1 MKRLLL
7 ILNPM
12 AGMRRGRRQ
21 LADVVEIF
29 NRAGYLV
36 QTYITAGQGDAAVA
50 AESLSDGM
58 DLVVCAGGDG
68 TFNETVS
75 GLLRSGRDIPVGYL
89 PCGSTNDFANSL
101 KLSQN
106 LVRAARDI
114 VEGTPVPVD
123 VGLFG
128 GRHFTYVASCGAFT
142 KASYTTPQ
150 NVKNALGHLAYLLE
164 GLGEIPQIRPIHL
177 RLELPSRVI
186 EDDFLFCAISNSTSV
201 GGILTLDP
209 RQVDMSDGNFELLLV
224 RAPLDTQE
232 IRECIRALQTQ
243 KYNCAMMTFLS
254 TPRVTVR
261 CSPQIAWTLDGER
274 ADGGEEISVE
284 NCHHAIRLMKKG

>member
-1 MKRLLL
+1 MKHLLL

-21 LADVVEIF
+21 LADIIEIF

-36 QTYITAGQGDAAVA
+36 QTYITAGPRDAAKA
-50 AESLSDGM
+50 AENLSEGM

-68 TFNETVS
+68 TFNETVA
-75 GLLRSGRDIPVGYL
+75 GLLRSGQDIPIGYL

-106 LVRAARDI
+106 LVQAAKDI
-114 VEGTPVPVD
+114 VNGAPVPVD

-142 KASYTTPQ
+142 KAAYNTPQ

-164 GLGEIPQIRPIHL
+164 GLGEIPQIRPVHL
-177 RLELPSRVI
+177 RLELPGRVI

-209 RQVDMSDGNFELLLV
+209 KQVDMSDGHFELLLV
-224 RAPLDTQE
+224 RAPLDAQE
-232 IRECIRALQTQ
+232 IGECIRALQSQ

-254 TPRVTVR
+254 TPKVTVR
-261 CSPQIAWTLDGER
+261 CDPQMAWTLDGEK
-274 ADGGEEISVE
+274 AEGAEELVIE
-284 NCHHAIRLMKKG
+284 NCHHAIRLMKG

>member
-36 QTYITAGQGDAAVA
+36 QTYITAGPGDAATA
-50 AESLSDGM
+50 AESLSEDM
-58 DLVVCAGGDG
+58 DMVVCAGGDG
-68 TFNETVS
+68 TFNETVA
-75 GLLRSGRDIPVGYL
+75 GLLRSGRDIPMGYL

-106 LVRAARDI
+106 LVQAAKDI
-114 VEGTPVPVD
+114 VNGAPVPVD
-123 VGLFG
+123 VGLFA

-142 KASYTTPQ
+142 KASYNTPQ

-164 GLGEIPQIRPIHL
+164 GLGEIPQIRPVHL
-177 RLELPSRVI
+177 RLELPGRVI
-186 EDDFLFCAISNSTSV
+186 EDDFIFCAISNSTSV

-209 RQVDMSDGNFELLLV
+209 KQVDMSDGNFELLLV
-224 RAPLDTQE
+224 RAPLDALE
-232 IRECIRALQTQ
+232 IGEFLRALQSQ

-254 TPRVTVR
+254 TPQVTVR
-261 CSPQIAWTLDGER
+261 CDPQMPWTLDGEK
-274 ADGGEEISVE
+274 ADGAGEILIE

>member
-50 AESLSDGM
+50 AETLSEGM

-68 TFNETVS
+68 TFNETVA
-75 GLLRSGRDIPVGYL
+75 GLLRSGRDIPMGYL

-101 KLSQN
+101 KLSTS
-106 LVRAARDI
+106 LTKAAREI
-114 VEGTPVPVD
+114 VTGVPVPLD
-123 VGLFG
+123 VGLFA

-142 KASYTTPQ
+142 KASYATPQ
-150 NVKNALGHLAYLLE
+150 NVKNALGHLAYVLE
-164 GLGEIPQIRPIHL
+164 GLGEISQIRPIPL
-177 RLELPSRVI
+177 RLELPDRVI
-186 EDDFLFCAISNSTSV
+186 EDEFLFCAISNSTSV

-209 RQVDMSDGNFELLLV
+209 KQVDMSDGNFEVLLV
-224 RAPLDTQE
+224 RQPRDAQE
-232 IRECIRALQTQ
+232 IGQCLRALQNQ
-243 KYNCAMMTFLS
+243 KYNCSMMTFLS
-254 TPRVTVR
+254 TPKVTVR
-261 CSPQIAWTLDGER
+261 CDPGISWTLDGEK
-274 ADGGEEISVE
+274 AEGSEEITVE

>member
-36 QTYITAGQGDAAVA
+36 QTYITACPGDAAIA
-50 AESLSDGM
+50 AEKMSEGM

-68 TFNETVS
+68 TFNETVA
-75 GLLRSGRDIPVGYL
+75 GLLRSGRDIPLGYL

-101 KLSQN
+101 KLSQS
-106 LVRAARDI
+106 LTQAAKDI
-114 VEGTPVPVD
+114 VSGAPVPVD
-123 VGLFG
+123 VGLFA

-142 KASYTTPQ
+142 KASYSTPQ

-164 GLGEIPQIRPIHL
+164 GLGEIPQIRPVHL
-177 RLELPSRVI
+177 RLELPGRVI

-209 RQVDMSDGNFELLLV
+209 KQVDMSDGNFELLLV
-224 RAPLDTQE
+224 RAPLDAQE
-232 IRECIRALQTQ
+232 IGECIRALQSQ

-254 TPRVTVR
+254 TPKVTVR
-261 CSPQIAWTLDGER
+261 CDSQMPWTLDGEK
-274 ADGGEEISVE
+274 ADGAGEILIE

>member
-36 QTYITAGQGDAAVA
+36 HTYITAGSGDAATA
-50 AESLSDGM
+50 AKTMSEGM

-68 TFNETVS
+68 TFNETVA
-75 GLLRSGRDIPVGYL
+75 GLLGSGRDIPIGYL

-101 KLSQN
+101 KLSSS
-106 LVRAARDI
+106 LTRAARDI
-114 VEGTPVPVD
+114 VEGTPTPVD
-123 VGLFG
+123 VGLFA

-142 KASYTTPQ
+142 KTSYSTPQ
-150 NVKNALGHLAYLLE
+150 SVKNALGHLAYLLE
-164 GLGEIPQIRPIHL
+164 GLGEIPQIRPIPL
-177 RLELPSRVI
+177 RLELEDRVI

-209 RQVDMSDGNFELLLV
+209 KQVDMSDGNFEVLLV
-224 RAPLDTQE
+224 REPRDAQE
-232 IRECIRALQTQ
+232 IAQCIRALQSQ
-243 KYNCAMMTFLS
+243 KYNCAMITFLS
-254 TPRVTVR
+254 TPKVTVR
-261 CSPQIAWTLDGER
+261 CDPNMNWTLDGEK
-274 ADGGEEISVE
+274 ADGGGEIVVE

>member
-1 MKRLLL
+1 
-7 ILNPM
+7 M
-12 AGMRRGRRQ
+12 AGMRRGRRK

-36 QTYITAGQGDAAVA
+36 QTYITAGSGDASVA
-50 AESLSDGM
+50 AETMSEGM

-68 TFNETVS
+68 TFNETVA
-75 GLLRSGRDIPVGYL
+75 GLLHSGRSIPIGYL

-101 KLSQN
+101 KLSSSLPQ
-106 LVRAARDI
+106 AARDI
-114 VEGTPVPVD
+114 VEGQAVPVD
-123 VGLFG
+123 VGLFA

-142 KASYTTPQ
+142 KTSYTTPQ
-150 NVKNALGHLAYLLE
+150 SVKNALGHLAYLLE
-164 GLGEIPQIRPIHL
+164 GLGEIPQIRPIPLH
-177 RLELPSRVI
+177 LELEDRVI

-209 RQVDMSDGNFELLLV
+209 KQVDMSDGHFEVLLV
-224 RAPLDTQE
+224 RAPRDAQE
-232 IRECIRALQTQ
+232 IGQCIRALKSQ

-254 TPRVTVR
+254 TPKVTVR
-261 CSPQIAWTLDGER
+261 CDPQITWTLDGEK
-274 ADGGEEISVE
+274 AEGAAEIPVE

>member
-1 MKRLLL
+1 MKQLLL

-36 QTYITAGQGDAAVA
+36 QTYITAGPGDAETA
-50 AESLSDGM
+50 AETLSQGM

-68 TFNETVS
+68 TFNETVA
-75 GLLRSGRDIPVGYL
+75 GLLRSGRDIPIGYL

-101 KLSQN
+101 KLSQS
-106 LVRAARDI
+106 LTQAAKDI
-114 VEGTPVPVD
+114 VEGTPIPVD

-142 KASYTTPQ
+142 KASYSTPQ
-150 NVKNALGHLAYLLE
+150 TVKNALGHLAYLLE
-164 GLGEIPQIRPIHL
+164 GLGEIPQIRPVHL
-177 RLELPSRVI
+177 RLELPGRVI

-209 RQVDMSDGNFELLLV
+209 KQVDMSDGNFEVLLV
-224 RAPLDTQE
+224 RAPLDAQE
-232 IRECIRALQTQ
+232 IAECIRALQSQ

-254 TPRVTVR
+254 TPKVTVR
-261 CSPQIAWTLDGER
+261 CNSPMPWTLDGEK
-274 ADGGEEISVE
+274 ADGGTEILIE
-284 NCHHAIRLMKKG
+284 NCHHAIRLMKG

>member
-1 MKRLLL
+1 MKHMLL
-7 ILNPM
+7 ILNPA

-21 LADVVEIF
+21 LADIIEIF

-36 QTYITAGQGDAAVA
+36 QTYLTAGQGDAARA
-50 AESLSDGM
+50 AESLSEGM
-58 DLVVCAGGDG
+58 ELVVCAGGDG
-68 TFNETVS
+68 TFNETVA
-75 GLLRSGRDIPVGYL
+75 GLLRSGRDIPIGYL
-89 PCGSTNDFANSL
+89 PCGSTNDFASSL

-106 LVRAARDI
+106 LNQAARDI
-114 VEGTPVPVD
+114 VNGTPVPVD

-142 KASYTTPQ
+142 KASYNTPQ
-150 NVKNALGHLAYLLE
+150 TVKNALGHLAYLLE

-177 RLELPSRVI
+177 RFELPGRVI

-224 RAPLDTQE
+224 RAPLDAQE
-232 IRECIRALQTQ
+232 IGECIRALQSQ

-254 TPRVTVR
+254 TPKVTVR
-261 CSPQIAWTLDGER
+261 CDPKIAWTLDGEK
-274 ADGGEEISVE
+274 AQGAEEILIE
-284 NCHHAIRLMKKG
+284 NCHHAIRLMKG

>member
-7 ILNPM
+7 ILNPT

-36 QTYITAGQGDAAVA
+36 QTYITAGSGDAATA
-50 AESLSDGM
+50 AETMSQDM

-68 TFNETVS
+68 TFNETVA
-75 GLLRSGRDIPVGYL
+75 GLLRSGRDIPIGYL

-106 LVRAARDI
+106 LVQAARNI
-114 VEGTPVPVD
+114 VSGTPTSVD

-128 GRHFTYVASCGAFT
+128 GRYFTYVASCGAFT
-142 KASYTTPQ
+142 KASYATPQ
-150 NVKNALGHLAYLLE
+150 SVKNMLGHLAYLLE

-177 RLELPSRVI
+177 RFELPERII

-209 RQVDMSDGNFELLLV
+209 KQVDMGDGNFELLLV
-224 RAPLDTQE
+224 RAPLDAQE
-232 IRECIRALQTQ
+232 IGECIRALQSQ

-254 TPRVTVR
+254 TPKVTVR
-261 CSPQIAWTLDGER
+261 CDPQMPWTLDGEK
-274 ADGGEEISVE
+274 AEGAEEIVIE
-284 NCHHAIRLMKKG
+284 NCHHAISLMKG

>member
-7 ILNPM
+7 ILNPT

-36 QTYITAGQGDAAVA
+36 QTYITACPGDAATA
-50 AESLSDGM
+50 AEKLSEGM

-68 TFNETVS
+68 TFNETVA
-75 GLLRSGRDIPVGYL
+75 GLLRSGRDIPLGYL

-101 KLSQN
+101 KLSQS
-106 LVRAARDI
+106 LTQAAKDI
-114 VEGTPVPVD
+114 VSGAPVPVD
-123 VGLFG
+123 VGLFA

-142 KASYTTPQ
+142 KASYSTPQ

-164 GLGEIPQIRPIHL
+164 GLGEIPQIRPVHL
-177 RLELPSRVI
+177 RLELPGRVI

-209 RQVDMSDGNFELLLV
+209 KQVDMSDGNFELLLV
-224 RAPLDTQE
+224 RAPLDAQE
-232 IRECIRALQTQ
+232 IGECIRALQSQ

-254 TPRVTVR
+254 TPKVTVR
-261 CSPQIAWTLDGER
+261 CDPQMPWTLDGEK
-274 ADGGEEISVE
+274 ADGAGEIFIE

>member
-1 MKRLLL
+1 
-7 ILNPM
+7 M

-36 QTYITAGQGDAAVA
+36 QTYLTAGQGDAAIA
-50 AESLSDGM
+50 AETMSEGM

-68 TFNETVS
+68 TFNETVA
-75 GLLRSGRDIPVGYL
+75 GLLRSGRDIPIGYL

-101 KLSQN
+101 KLSSS
-106 LVRAARDI
+106 LTRAARDI
-114 VEGTPVPVD
+114 VEGAPVPVD
-123 VGLFG
+123 VGLFH
-128 GRHFTYVASCGAFT
+128 GRHFTYVASCGAFAKT
-142 KASYTTPQ
+142 SYTTPQ
-150 NVKNALGHLAYLLE
+150 SVKNALGHLAYLLE
-164 GLGEIPQIRPIHL
+164 GLGEIPQIRPISL
-177 RLELPSRVI
+177 RLELENRVI

-209 RQVDMSDGNFELLLV
+209 KQVDMSDGNFEVLLV
-224 RAPLDTQE
+224 REPRDAQE
-232 IRECIRALQTQ
+232 IAQCIRALQNQ

-254 TPRVTVR
+254 TPKVTVR
-261 CSPQIAWTLDGER
+261 CDPGIPWTLDGEK
-274 ADGGEEISVE
+274 ADGGAEITIE